1 MFDRT
6 DGREAYQGPALFG
19 EAVQAAARVLLLS
32 IALTP
37 AIAADPPGAQ
47 SLPNDPLLGEQWYL
61 FSPSDEGGSPGSIN
75 AIEAWRHVR
84 SAEPI
89 VVALLDTG
97 VNYTHPDLAANIWK
111 NEREIPNGKDD
122 DGNGYVDDLHGWD
135 FAYAD
140 NSPIDR
146 RSRKFPEQLDHGT
159 VLASLMAAVPNNGIG
174 TAGIG
179 RNIKVMNLRVV
190 GEPEVEGQTSAQLK
204 TTLPEA
210 IRYAIRH
217 GARVIVCTLGS
228 LDPPEKH
235 FGTAL
240 KEAEAAGVLFVQ
252 AAGNRGRNI
261 DISEDFNYAR
271 VSEFLSRHPNVLIV
285 GGTARDGGLSP
296 RMNFGKRVGIA
307 APCVDVV
314 APSWDGYER
323 LKGPGTSFAAPIV
336 AAVAATLLSQN
347 PELTPAQVIARL
359 REASV
364 LAPGMEGVIGGGR
377 LDMLQL
383 FHP

>member
-1 MFDRT
+1 MIRT
-6 DGREAYQGPALFG
+6 WLGI
-19 EAVQAAARVLLLS
+19 AAALS
-32 IALTP
+32 RTFCVALSS
-37 AIAADPPGAQ
+37 AAWADPPGNG
-47 SLPNDPLLGEQWYL
+47 SSPNDPMLAEQWYL
-61 FSPSDEGGSPGSIN
+61 FSPSDERGSPGSIN
-75 AIEAWRHVR
+75 AIEAWRHIR
-84 SAEPI
+84 PAKSI
-89 VVALLDTG
+89 VVALLDSG

-111 NEREIPNGKDD
+111 NERELPNGKDD
-122 DGNGYVDDLHGWD
+122 DGNGYVDDLYGWD

-146 RSRKFPEQLDHGT
+146 RSRKFPEQFDHGT
-159 VLASLMAAVPNNGIG
+159 VLASLMAAVPDNGIG

-190 GEPEVEGQTSAQLK
+190 GEPEVEGQTSAQLE
-204 TTLPEA
+204 TTLPKA

-217 GARVIVCTLGS
+217 GARVIVCTLGA

-235 FGTAL
+235 FGTSL
-240 KEAEAAGVLFVQ
+240 EEAEEAGVLFVQ
-252 AAGNRGRNI
+252 AAGNQGRNI
-261 DISEDFNYAR
+261 DTSEFLNYRR
-271 VSEFLSRHPNVLIV
+271 VSEFLSRYSNVLIV
-285 GGTARDGGLSP
+285 GGTARGGGLSP

-336 AAVAATLLSQN
+336 AAVAATLLSQE

-364 LAPGMEGVIGGGR
+364 LAPGMKGVIGGGR
-377 LDMLQL
+377 LDMAKL
-383 FHP
+383 FRQ